1 MRVIVSGWMSP
12 LPSAGV
18 LWHPLA
24 FALGFRQ
31 LGHDVW
37 LFEDSGDYPWGYDPE
52 RDVED
57 PGCEAGARFLE
68 RELPG
73 VGLGDRW
80 AYRHVPSGEWR
91 GNGDLSI
98 FSDADVFVN
107 VSLTTPR
114 RPEYERV
121 PHRVAIDTDPVF
133 TQVRIAQGNPLLAQ
147 VPEWHTRLFTFGRP
161 PLPAQAHEW
170 LPTRQPIVACGW
182 PAAPPPSAE
191 DPLTTVTTWR
201 AYPPVAWEGAEYGA
215 KDRSILDFI
224 DLPSRTPARLRLA
237 VGAGLDREHGVD
249 VLAAH
254 GWELADPVE
263 ATRSTAAY
271 RDFMASSL
279 GEICFAK
286 HGYVAARSGWF
297 SERTCLYL
305 LTGRPA
311 IAQDTGW
318 TDWLPEGEGLL
329 AFSTMDQ
336 AIAAIDEVR
345 ADPDRHARAARKIVE
360 EHFGAA
366 DVCQAILDA
375 L

>member
-1 MRVIVSGWMSP
+1 MAP

-24 FALGFRQ
+24 FALGFRE

-52 RDVED
+52 ED
-57 PGCEAGARFLE
+57 ADDPTCLAGARFLQ

-80 AYRHVPSGEWR
+80 AYRHVPTGEWR
-91 GNGDLSI
+91 GHGDLGL
-98 FSDADVFVN
+98 FADADVFVN

-121 PHRVAIDTDPVF
+121 PHRVAVDTDPVF
-133 TQVRIAQGNPLLAQ
+133 TQVRIANGDPQLVQ

-170 LPTRQPIVACGW
+170 VPTRQPIVTTGW
-182 PAAPPPSAE
+182 PEAPPPSPD

-201 AYPPVAWEGAEYGA
+201 AYPPVTWGGVEYAA
-215 KDRSILDFI
+215 KDRSILGFL
-224 DLPSRTPARLRLA
+224 DLPSRTDARLRFA
-237 VGAGLDREHGVD
+237 VGAGLDREHGVGL
-249 VLAAH
+249 LADH
-254 GWELADPVE
+254 GWELADPVA

-271 RDFMASSL
+271 RGFMAASL

-311 IAQDTGW
+311 LVQQTGW
-318 TDWLPEGEGLL
+318 ADWLPEGEGLL
-329 AFSTMDQ
+329 SFSTMDE
-336 AIAAIDEVR
+336 AVAGIDELR
-345 ADPDRHARAARKIVE
+345 SDPARHARAARKLVE
-360 EHFGAA
+360 EHFAAA
-366 DVCQAILDA
+366 DVCQGILDA